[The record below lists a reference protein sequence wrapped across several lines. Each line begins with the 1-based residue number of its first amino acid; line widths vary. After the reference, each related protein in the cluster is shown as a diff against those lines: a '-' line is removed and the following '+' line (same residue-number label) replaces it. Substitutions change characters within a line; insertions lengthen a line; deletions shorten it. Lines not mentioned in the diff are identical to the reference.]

1 MKKIWIISLTFL
13 VFVCTLTKSDAQ
25 TAGKDP
31 FLLIAQGL
39 LEAVNASILNSK
51 ERINNRSGNTIRV
64 AIVPFQKNKIP
75 ISKNIADGYNDRR
88 HCQRKTYFDVD
99 RLNP

>member
-1 MKKIWIISLTFL
+1 MKKISIISLTFL

-39 LEAVNASILNSK
+39 LKALNTNAFNNK
-51 ERINNRSGNTIRV
+51 EKGKNRSGNTIKV
-64 AIVPFQKNKIP
+64 AIVPFPKDKIP
-75 ISKNIADGYNDRR
+75 ISKTIYD
-88 HCQRKTYFDVD
+88 K
-99 RLNP
+99 